1 MEKKE
6 YIEPEMN
13 IIDLRAQELILCGS
27 GDDDE
32 EFDGDFGSIK
42 NPTDIASV

>member
-13 IIDLRAQELILCGS
+13 IVDLRAQELILCGS
-27 GDDDE
+27 GDDDN
-32 EFDGDFGSIK
+32 FDGEFGSIK

>member
-13 IIDLRAQELILCGS
+13 IVDLSIEGALLNAS
-27 GDDDE
+27 GEFDDE
-32 EFDGDFGSIK
+32 FSSIK

>member
-13 IIDLRAQELILCGS
+13 IVDLRAQELILCGS
-27 GDDDE
+27 GEDDDW
-32 EFDGDFGSIK
+32 DGEVGSIK
-42 NPTDIASV
+42 IQQT

>member
-13 IIDLRAQELILCGS
+13 IVDLRAQELILCGS
-27 GDDDE
+27 GEVDE

-42 NPTDIASV
+42 NPTNIARV

>member
-13 IIDLRAQELILCGS
+13 IVDLRAQDLILCGS
-27 GDDDE
+27 GDD
-32 EFDGDFGSIK
+32 FDGEFGSIK

>member
-6 YIEPEMN
+6 YIEPE
-13 IIDLRAQELILCGS
+13 IKIVDLRAQELILCGS
-27 GDDDE
+27 GEDDE
-32 EFDGDFGSIK
+32 WEGEFGSIK

>member
-13 IIDLRAQELILCGS
+13 IVDLRAQELILCGS
-27 GDDDE
+27 AEDE
-32 EFDGDFGSIK
+32 PDVEFGSII
-42 NPTDIASV
+42 PTEINQQV

>member
-6 YIEPEMN
+6 YIEPEKN
-13 IIDLRAQELILCGS
+13 IVDLRAQELILCGS
-27 GDDDE
+27 GDDDFE
-32 EFDGDFGSIK
+32 GEFGSIK